1 MTERQSLLLH
11 LVLLSISI
19 FTLVSLFSLY
29 STDERRA
36 GTKISSTY
44 STLKVSFQNFP
55 LCYLKFILRE
65 SFRNTKVQ
73 WFIMVPRFRSGRA
86 VLKHELP
93 STKHRW
99 TALLS
104 RIHMNTSKYK
114 RDRRQF
120 QIHLFKNNKSCS
132 IQFHLYFSISSLSVV
147 TTCTYRAILCNVV
160 SWKQIYLCNTDTNI
174 CK

>member
-1 MTERQSLLLH
+1 MKEEQEQRFLQPTVH
-11 LVLLSISI
+11 LRYHSKTSPYFISNS
-19 FTLVSLFSLY
+19 FYVSRSETQRFS
-29 STDERRA
+29 D
-36 GTKISSTY
+36 SSW
-44 STLKVSFQNFP
+44 SH
-55 LCYLKFILRE
+55 
-65 SFRNTKVQ
+65 
-73 WFIMVPRFRSGRA
+73 RFRSGRA